1 MEKKHVI
8 ITALFGL
15 MLLSNPLFA
24 QKLLMEKPAAERAKM
39 QTQRMAGTLKLDS
52 AQTGKVEKINLK
64 YAQKLDPIMLGNA
77 NRMSKLKAVRALQN
91 EKEAELKQVLSQEQF
106 NQFKQQQQERKDEI
120 RKNRKS

>member
-15 MLLSNPLFA
+15 VLLSNPLFA
-24 QKLLMEKPAAERAKM
+24 QKLLTDKPAAERAKM
-39 QTQRMAGTLKLDS
+39 QTQRMAGILKLDS
-52 AQTGKVEKINLK
+52 AQIRKVESINLV
-64 YAQKLDPIMLGNA
+64 YAQRLDPIMLGNA
-77 NRMSKLKAVRALQN
+77 NRMSKLKAVRALQS